1 MTKTIAFTIAV
12 IFALMMTSTTLAF
25 AAPQPNGQ
33 PFQALDSRITAI
45 EQDNARSDSF
55 FDVFFESYSV
65 DSFFDIFTDL
75 QESTARSDSFFD
87 VFFES
92 YSIDSFFDVF
102 TELESATGDPD
113 FDLLRNGRA
122 DFAIGDPDFDL
133 LRNGV
138 PDLGNEAAARAVS
151 DTRLQSNIDAETAAR
166 VAADSQLQT
175 RIFGVCPPGSSIRQV
190 NPDGSVSCESDDSG
204 TGSSG
209 RLIVVQRVDTTPG
222 ELLGGGAVTSS
233 FAPCLPGEMVVGGGY
248 RASPASVNVFSES
261 REFTEGAF
269 GWFVN
274 AYYES
279 GTAPGFI
286 IAIAEC
292 ATIAP

>member
-1 MTKTIAFTIAV
+1 MTKTIAFTITV
-12 IFALMMTSTTLAF
+12 IFALMMTSTALAF

-45 EQDNARSDSF
+45 EQDNVQSDSF
-55 FDVFFESYSV
+55 FDVFTELG
-65 DSFFDIFTDL
+65 FT
-75 QESTARSDSFFD
+75 A
-87 VFFES
+87 
-92 YSIDSFFDVF
+92 DSFFDVF

-133 LRNGV
+133 LRNRV
-138 PDLGNEAAARAVS
+138 PDLGNEAAVRAVA
-151 DTRLQSNIDAETAAR
+151 DTRLQSNIDAETASR

-175 RIFGVCPPGSSIRQV
+175 RVFGFCPSGSSIRQV
-190 NPDGSVSCESDDSG
+190 NPDGSVSCESDDVG

-209 RLIVVQRVDTTPG
+209 RLIVVQRSGQTTEFSAEFPFR
-222 ELLGGGAVTSS
+222 SS
-233 FAPCLPGEMVVGGGY
+233 FALCLSGEMVVGGGY
-248 RASPASVNVFSES
+248 RASPATVNVSSES
-261 REFTEGAF
+261 MESAVGGIS

-274 AYYES
+274 AYHES
-279 GTAPGFI
+279 GTGSITAL
-286 IAIAEC
+286 AEC